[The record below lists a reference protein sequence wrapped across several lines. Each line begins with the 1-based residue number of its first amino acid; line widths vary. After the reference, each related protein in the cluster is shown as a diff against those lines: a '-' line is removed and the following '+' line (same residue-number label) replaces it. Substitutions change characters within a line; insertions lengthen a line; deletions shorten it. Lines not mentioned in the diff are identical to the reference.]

1 MPGNARLLP
10 HRPKGAAVK
19 RCYSLKKNRDFQF
32 TYRMGKSVGCRLCT
46 LIYVRDRR
54 KPRRSRREQDKP
66 VPAVRI
72 GFSVSKKLGN
82 SVQRNRAKRR
92 LREAFSPLIPHIKP
106 GHNLIVIARPAVLD
120 EPFWDM
126 CHTLKQLLKK
136 ADLVQPDPQAVTDEP
151 ASSETGGNL

>member
-1 MPGNARLLP
+1 M
-10 HRPKGAAVK
+10 K

-54 KPRRSRREQDKP
+54 KPRRSRREQP
-66 VPAVRI
+66 QPTPAVRV

-92 LREAFSPLIPHIKP
+92 LREAFSPLISLIKP

-120 EPFWDM
+120 EPFLDM
-126 CHTLKQLLKK
+126 RHMLRQLLKK
-136 ADLVQPDPQAVTDEP
+136 ADLLQIEPPREPQAEHAEVP
-151 ASSETGGNL
+151 APETGGAL